1 MLNDTYFTDDLVAH
15 MVRIGNEEDSVY
27 NFLKTIE
34 NRTSKETFNT
44 ILKNWNYQDEKKQ
57 IQLAKEHAGA
67 FHLSRF
73 LIMMD
78 YLYAKHVLLEKL
90 IICDIGEV
98 TSKSGEKIGKAIK
111 EVSVK
116 MGTAPDEETAKENL
130 EEMKEDMRAKGVN
143 I

>member
-15 MVRIGNEEDSVY
+15 MVRIGNHESTVY

-44 ILKNWNYQDEKKQ
+44 VLKSWNLQDEVKQ
-57 IQLAKEHAGA
+57 IQLAQEHAGE

-78 YLYAKHVLLEKL
+78 YLYSKHVLKEKL
-90 IICDIGEV
+90 VVTEVGEV
-98 TSKSGEKIGKAIK
+98 ISASGEKIGKAIK
-111 EVSVK
+111 EVYSSMDANK
-116 MGTAPDEETAKENL
+116 
-130 EEMKEDMRAKGVN
+130 
-143 I
+143 